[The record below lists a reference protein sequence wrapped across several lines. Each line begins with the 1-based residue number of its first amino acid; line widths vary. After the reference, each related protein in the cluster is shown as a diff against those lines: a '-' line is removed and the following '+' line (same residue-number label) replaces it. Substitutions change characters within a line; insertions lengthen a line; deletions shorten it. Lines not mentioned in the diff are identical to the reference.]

1 MNELLI
7 EKLKAYHATNFAFY
21 LKAHFFHWNVEGP
34 NFPQYHEF
42 LGELYEEVFGAVDDI
57 AEHIRAL
64 QAYAPGSLSRF
75 SALSIIPDQIDPV
88 SSFEIFPILM
98 ADNTKIM
105 WMIADLDKMANDAGE
120 IGLSNFLQAR
130 HEQHR
135 KHQWK
140 LRSTAAASL

>member
-7 EKLKAYHATNFAFY
+7 EKMKIYHASNFSFY

-34 NFPQYHEF
+34 DFPQYHKF
-42 LGELYEEVFGAVDDI
+42 FQKIYEDLFGAVDDI

-64 QAYAPGSLSRF
+64 ESYAPGSLVRF
-75 SALSIIPDQIDPV
+75 SSLSIIPDQVDPV
-88 SSFEIFPILM
+88 PASEMIALLM
-98 ADNTKIM
+98 ADNVKMM

-130 HEQHR
+130 HEVHR
-135 KHQWK
+135 KLQWM
-140 LRSTAAASL
+140 LRATSKAI

>member
-7 EKLKAYHATNFAFY
+7 EKMKAYHATNFAFY

-42 LGELYEEVFGAVDDI
+42 FNDLYTDVWNAADDI

-64 QAYAPGSLSRF
+64 EAYAPGSFTRF
-75 SALSIIPDQIDPV
+75 SAMSMIADQIDPIPAPDM
-88 SSFEIFPILM
+88 FLMLMGDNIKLM
-98 ADNTKIM
+98 A
-105 WMIADLDKMANDAGE
+105 MIAELDRMASDAGE

-130 HEQHR
+130 HEIHR
-135 KHQWK
+135 KHQWMMRATSK
-140 LRSTAAASL
+140 AM

>member
-7 EKLKAYHATNFAFY
+7 EKMKAYHATNFAFY

-42 LGELYEEVFGAVDDI
+42 FNDLYTDVWNAADDI

-64 QAYAPGSLSRF
+64 EAYAPGSFTRF
-75 SALSIIPDQIDPV
+75 SAMSMIADQIDPIPAPDM
-88 SSFEIFPILM
+88 FLMLMGDNIKLM
-98 ADNTKIM
+98 A
-105 WMIADLDKMANDAGE
+105 MIAELDRMASDAGE

-130 HEQHR
+130 HEIHR
-135 KHQWK
+135 KHQWMMRATSK
-140 LRSTAAASL
+140 AI